1 MKQENYFGYT
11 TIYPTEPQN
20 DIKGATKTLL
30 EMIKKYN
37 VYSVYNALPR
47 IKEVAIKTVNDVGEL
62 IDEIK

>member
-1 MKQENYFGYT
+1 MKKIED
-11 TIYPTEPQN
+11 IIIKN
-20 DIKGATKTLL
+20 DIDRNYVYAIGDGNSDF

-37 VYSVYNALPR
+37 GYAVYNALPR